1 MILWDQQHYPDVF
14 LAGAAKS
21 GTTYLFDL
29 LAAHSQ
35 VQGCQPKEPFFFI
48 DKGNPYKQSTTGI
61 FRKEYLDFYKPLR
74 EGCLHLDG
82 TSQTIYQQE
91 LLSQL
96 KDMPKKPKVLF
107 ILREPASR
115 ILSSFQYTSNNLAA
129 VNNLSFSEYV
139 DSLLE
144 PNHNKI
150 VDACKNHQAAFSL
163 THELTYSCY
172 ISYLSLWERAVGKE
186 NMLVILFEEMKK
198 NHEITLKEIYEFLGI
213 NVERLEEIP
222 EKVNQSISVKNKSIH
237 YILYKAFSMTGYRIP
252 FKSSIK
258 KIYIKL
264 QHAPT
269 KEDKGFQ
276 DDISRLKKYFVPFNQ
291 ELARQ
296 FNLNLSSWN

>member
-1 MILWDQQHYPDVF
+1 MILWNQQYYPDVF

-35 VQGCQPKEPFFFI
+35 IQGCHPKEPFFFI
-48 DKGNPYKQSTTGI
+48 DKGNPYRQTTRGI
-61 FRKEYLDFYKPLR
+61 FRREYLDFYKPLH

-91 LLSQL
+91 LLSQFN
-96 KDMPKKPKVLF
+96 DMPKKPKVLF

-129 VNNLSFSEYV
+129 VNRLSFSEYV

-144 PNHNKI
+144 PNHRVI
-150 VDACKNHQAAFSL
+150 IDSCKNEKAAFSL
-163 THELTYSCY
+163 THELRYSCY

-186 NMLVILFEEMKK
+186 NMMVILFEEMKR
-198 NHEITLKEIYEFLGI
+198 NHELTLKEICEFLGI
-213 NVERLEEIP
+213 KAERLKEGS
-222 EKVNQSISVKNKSIH
+222 EKVNQSISVRNKSIH
-237 YILYKAFSMTGYRIP
+237 YILNKAFSMAGYRVP

-258 KIYIKL
+258 SLYIKL

-269 KEDKGFQ
+269 TEDLDFQ
-276 DDISRLKKYFVPFNQ
+276 DDISRLKKFFVPFNQ
-291 ELARQ
+291 ELATK
-296 FNLNLSSWN
+296 FDLNLSIWN